1 MFLLV
6 ITISN
11 FILRRGFALSQ
22 TVTQPHCVIKQ
33 ESPANAKVS
42 ARQQCVYEGP
52 QRRNLQQI
60 NATNTMMKSTCS
72 AVLQRCR

>member
-1 MFLLV
+1 MIFLV

-33 ESPANAKVS
+33 ESPAITLRWARDNS
-42 ARQQCVYEGP
+42 ACMKAPSEEIYS
-52 QRRNLQQI
+52 
-60 NATNTMMKSTCS
+60 KST
-72 AVLQRCR
+72 QRTQ